1 MVDYLIESDSSDL
14 QEMSM
19 LRGQDLKNALADA
32 TPVEVADPDVLA
44 GPFAHVVVDEAQ
56 ELTDAQ
62 WAMILRRC
70 PSRSLTIVGDRAQA
84 AHGFTESWQQRLA
97 RIGLE
102 RVEHASLSINY
113 RTPVEIMEHAAPVI
127 REALPDANVPTSI
140 RESGM
145 PVRYGL
151 VEELE
156 AILETWLREN
166 EEGTA
171 CVIGH
176 PTYQS
181 SDRVLSLTPML
192 AKGLESDLV
201 VLIDPAAFGEGA
213 RGAVARYVSMT
224 RATRELVI
232 LGER

>member
-19 LRGQDLKNALADA
+19 LRGQDLQNALADS
-32 TPVEVADPDVLA
+32 TPVEVVAPDVLA

-70 PSRSLTIVGDRAQA
+70 PSRSLTLVGDRAQA
-84 AHGFTESWQQRLA
+84 TGGFTESWQQRLERNGLD
-97 RIGLE
+97 RI
-102 RVEHASLSINY
+102 EHATLSINY

-127 REALPDANVPTSI
+127 RQALPDANVPTSI
-140 RESGM
+140 RESGI
-145 PVRYGL
+145 PVRSG
-151 VEELE
+151 EIDQLE
-156 AILETWLREN
+156 TILESWLAEH

-176 PTYQS
+176 PSRPS
-181 SDRVLSLTPML
+181 SPRVSALTPQL
-192 AKGLESDLV
+192 AKGLEFDLV
-201 VLIDPAAFGEGA
+201 VLVDPAAFGQGA
-213 RGAVARYVSMT
+213 RAAVARYVSMT
-224 RATRELVI
+224 RSTRELVV
-232 LGER
+232 LGEQ